1 MARLLCSRTMVLCP
15 SPFSAT
21 DETSC
26 IRLRPLLDQVALAT
40 GIDKMQLGFEV
51 KNTVVTGADSGIGA
65 AVSRQFGEEGAQVVV
80 ADLDPDTAHR
90 IAAEIRLHEGKAHEF
105 AIDVADAEAAK
116 HATTAARSSNL

>member
-1 MARLLCSRTMVLCP
+1 MVLCP

-51 KNTVVTGADSGIGA
+51 KIAVITGAAI
-65 AVSRQFGEEGAQVVV
+65 SRQFGEEGADVVV
-80 ADLDPDTAHR
+80 ADLDPDAAHR
-90 IAAEIRLHEGKAHEF
+90 IAAEIRLHGGKAHEF

-116 HATTAARSSNL
+116 RATTAARSSNL